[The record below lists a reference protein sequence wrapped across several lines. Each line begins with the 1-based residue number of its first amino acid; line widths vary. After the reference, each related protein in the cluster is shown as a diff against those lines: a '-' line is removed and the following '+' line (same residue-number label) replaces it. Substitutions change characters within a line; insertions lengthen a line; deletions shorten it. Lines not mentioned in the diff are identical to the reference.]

1 MRDLT
6 KQIFNRLQVVS
17 LNPQRS
23 LSGQA
28 RWDCVCDCGNKIT
41 VVGNSLVTN
50 NTTSCGCYRKER
62 TRETSVIHGMHG
74 TLEYRSWQSMI
85 NRCTNVNNEAYN
97 DYGGRGITVCDRW
110 LNSFEAFYE
119 DMGPRPSPNH
129 SIDREENDL
138 GYYKDNC
145 RWATRVEQNNNR
157 RDNVY
162 YEHNGIT
169 KTISEWASEYGIEYR
184 KLYRRLIRD
193 KWDFERAI
201 NTP

>member
-1 MRDLT
+1 
-6 KQIFNRLQVVS
+6 
-17 LNPQRS
+17 
-23 LSGQA
+23 
-28 RWDCVCDCGNKIT
+28 
-41 VVGNSLVTN
+41 
-50 NTTSCGCYRKER
+50 
-62 TRETSVIHGMHG
+62 
-74 TLEYRSWQSMI
+74 MI